1 MKIIKRE
8 PLGSIPVYDLGISTS
23 VNMHNFVLE
32 NGLVA
37 SNCFN
42 KAHSI
47 SYSFL
52 TYISAYL
59 KTHYPV
65 EFFAALM
72 STRSKTLQP
81 KSWALKAHEYIS
93 EAQTF
98 DVEILPPDINRSS
111 FDFTVD
117 GTQIYFGFNAIR
129 DVGKTAARSI
139 MNTRRSTPFKDIKD
153 FVSRV
158 NLQKVNTKTFEA
170 LVKAGS
176 FDQLGYSRLEL
187 LKKTSELYSYHKDLE
202 DYNTRKVD
210 ITSRELHNSKV
221 APLIERRNFLRKE
234 VKKIARKIEK
244 GKETPEELDIYSYHT
259 DELENLE
266 EQKLKKLPP
275 LKEKDLPIFPT
286 FERNKIL
293 ELSLPQ
299 VLDQAHYIGC
309 YIGGHPITMLNISK
323 NDIASLEEYDKDV
336 KVAGVVVTY
345 RQIVTRKGQKM
356 AFLEIDDSTAT
367 AEVVLFPHLFKRYEK
382 LEISEGDILT
392 LNVKVESISPE
403 IKLIP
408 NKINKYRIENEMDS

>member
-23 VNMHNFVLE
+23 VNMHNFILE
-32 NGLVA
+32 NGMVA

-59 KTHYPV
+59 KTHYPL

-93 EAQTF
+93 EAKTF
-98 DVEILPPDINRSS
+98 NVDILPPDINRSS
-111 FDFTVD
+111 FDFTID
-117 GTQIYFGFNAIR
+117 NGQIYFGFNAIR
-129 DVGKTAARSI
+129 DVGKTAAKSI

-153 FVSRV
+153 FANRV

-170 LVKAGS
+170 LVKAGC
-176 FDQLGYSRLEL
+176 FDQLGYSRFEL
-187 LKKTSELYSYHKDLE
+187 LQKTAELYSYHKNLE
-202 DYNTRKVD
+202 EYNTRKID

-221 APLIERRNFLRKE
+221 VPLIERRNFLRKE
-234 VKKIARKIEK
+234 VKRIANKIEK
-244 GKETPEELDIYSYHT
+244 GKETSEELASYSYNVT
-259 DELENLE
+259 ELESLE
-266 EQKLKKLPP
+266 EQNLKKLPP

-293 ELSLPQ
+293 KLSLPQ

-309 YIGGHPITMLNISK
+309 YIGGHPISMLNISK
-323 NDIASLEEYDKDV
+323 TDIVSLEEDEKDV
-336 KVAGVVVTY
+336 KVAGVVVTC
-345 RQIVTRKGQKM
+345 RQIITRSGRKM

-367 AEVVLFPHLFKRYEK
+367 AEIVLFPQLFQKYEG

-392 LNVKVESISPE
+392 LTVKVESISPD

-408 NKINKYRIENEMDS
+408 SKINKYRIENEVDS